1 MTDGSECRFYG
12 IAGPNALPVLRRE
25 VIESHHLVAV
35 FLQAD
40 GSLWIFWLIHFDKQ
54 VEGFLSIC
62 FCLRLP
68 DIVQ

>member
-1 MTDGSECRFYG
+1 MSDGSEYRFYG
-12 IAGPNALPVLRRE
+12 IAGPNALPVLRWE

-40 GSLWIFWLIHFDKQ
+40 DSLWIFWLIHFDKQ
-54 VEGFLSIC
+54 VEGCLSIC